1 LSSSAERFLG
11 RFSIMERRSAYG
23 APIPYGLPTGLLP
36 SPNHLRILAAKLRKT
51 CTRDLASAA
60 LDAMARAVKAGRED

>member
-1 LSSSAERFLG
+1 
-11 RFSIMERRSAYG
+11 MERRCTYG

-36 SPNHLRILAAKLRKT
+36 SPNHFRIRAAKRRKS